1 MEESLRHPENP
12 ILETK
17 EYLRQSLTDHASTG
31 HNSSAEPG
39 DGSEGLGIITA
50 NICRYCLYSAGL
62 QITHRVDAGTA
73 LQADSIRKAW

>member
-17 EYLRQSLTDHASTG
+17 KYLRQSLTDHAGTG
-31 HNSSAEPG
+31 HNSSVEPRRWVWRTW
-39 DGSEGLGIITA
+39 DHNSQHLQI
-50 NICRYCLYSAGL
+50 LSYSVGL
-62 QITHRVDAGTA
+62 QITHKVDAGTA